1 MYEDFLRK
9 GISSLDDTDTHHT
22 HRQKKLS
29 YLISYNL
36 NEYRFN
42 SILSEHINQ
51 NVFTME
57 YRRRAKLQLHE
68 KDGD

>member
-1 MYEDFLRK
+1 MHEELLRK
-9 GISSLDDTDTHHT
+9 GISSLDDTDTHRT
-22 HRQKKLS
+22 RTKKLS

-68 KDGD
+68 KDCD